1 MATGIA
7 TSSRRLMLSL
17 VISLAA
23 QAQMNC
29 PHGGRLEGD
38 VVDPTGAV
46 IPGARVSWSQGGSV
60 ASDQTGHYILTC
72 AMEGEGQLTVEA
84 PNFATLTQQVRVR
97 AGIIQRQKLTLALA
111 AIQTE
116 VRVNANSSPES
127 SATESI
133 SLNTEQVQ
141 QLPDDPDDL
150 LAQLQILAAEY
161 GGDPTTARVMV
172 DGFQNSSALPPKSSI
187 ASIRINPDFFSSEY
201 QWPPYGGGTI
211 EITTK
216 PGTSALHGAL
226 FFTGSP
232 GAVNATDPFSLTPT
246 PASRERYGFEFSDRL
261 IPQRSDIS
269 LALEKRDIDE
279 FNVVNAQTLGSNG
292 EAVPLQQTVTAPQR
306 LWIASTRNGWQFGPK
321 DSGFISFAANVNN
334 TQNQGVGGLVLPE
347 AGYTATV
354 GEYDLRLSNTFI
366 ASPNLLHETRVGY
379 TWKRNETVPNNTAAS
394 LQIAGYFTGGGA
406 LTQNRNDRE
415 RDLEVDDDAVWTRG
429 RHTLKFGV
437 QSLSYFVHDFN
448 PNTFNGTFI
457 FGGASAPVLDENG
470 SSTGQTTTITSLE
483 QYRRALAG
491 LPGGTPTTY
500 EVVTGQPLVTYLQWN
515 VGLYLEETF
524 KLSQRFT
531 VAGGLRYQIQTSPD
545 TFANFEP
552 RFGFD
557 WAMNKKSTW
566 LLHAHA
572 GFFNDTNSIQE
583 IGDGFRLNGI
593 LQTQH
598 NVYSPS
604 FTNPLTPFAGS
615 IATTTVQRF
624 APSMTQKSTFNLYLN
639 VEHIFAH
646 QWAARVNYYLGEDWN
661 RLVLLNINAPFV
673 ASSNNTVP
681 DPTAALLAPRP
692 GPPNEN
698 IMQYQNSGHLNW
710 DLLSV
715 TLNQHSY
722 KWFGLST
729 YYRHAHFKSD
739 GGTGVSSPQS
749 SYSDQGESSRAD
761 WLRSDAGTLTGN
773 LIFPKKIDAD
783 VQFYGATGAAFNILT
798 GTDNNGDGDFNDR
811 PAYATAPGAGVYST
825 PYGLLTANAVNGNV
839 PRNAG
844 TMPPLFRFAL
854 NLNRSFTLNP
864 GDNDH
869 PRTLSFN
876 ARTANLLNHTNVT
889 SVNQVL
895 STTLGQP
902 TVAEPARRI
911 DFGARFEF

>member
-1 MATGIA
+1 METRII
-7 TSSRRLMLSL
+7 TSSRGLILL
-17 VISLAA
+17 LAISLAA
-23 QAQMNC
+23 KAQTNC
-29 PHGGRLEGD
+29 SRGARVEGD
-38 VVDPTGAV
+38 VVDPTGAF
-46 IPGARVSWSQGGSV
+46 IPGARVSWSRG
-60 ASDQTGHYILTC
+60 ASAMSDPAGHYILAC
-72 AMEGEGQLTVEA
+72 AREGDGQLMVEA
-84 PNFATLTQQVRVR
+84 PNFATLTKPLRVR
-97 AGIIQRQKLTLALA
+97 AGTILKEKLTLALA
-111 AIQTE
+111 AVQTE

-127 SATESI
+127 SATDSL

-150 LAQLQILAAEY
+150 LAQLQILAAQY

-216 PGTSALHGAL
+216 AGTSTMHGAV

-232 GAVNATDPFSLTPT
+232 GAVNATDPFSPTPT
-246 PASRERYGFEFSDRL
+246 AASRERYGFEFSDRL

-269 LALEKRDIDE
+269 FALEKRDINE
-279 FNVVNAQTLGSNG
+279 FNVVNAQTLGQNG
-292 EAVPLQQTVTAPQR
+292 EAIPLQQTVAAPQR
-306 LWIASTRNGWQFGPK
+306 LWIASARNGWQFGSR
-321 DSGFISFAANVNN
+321 DSGFISFAVNVNN

-366 ASPNLLHETRVGY
+366 ASPNLLHETRIGY
-379 TWKRNETVPNNTAAS
+379 TWKRNETVPNSTATS
-394 LQIAGYFTGGGA
+394 LQVAGYFTGGGA
-406 LTQNRNDRE
+406 LTQDRNNRE
-415 RDLEVDDDAVWTRG
+415 RDLEIDDDAVWTRG

-437 QSLSYFVHDFN
+437 ESLGYFVHDFN

-457 FGGASAPVLDENG
+457 FGEASAPVLDSNG
-470 SSTGQTTTITSLE
+470 KPTGETTTITSLE
-483 QYRRALAG
+483 EYRRALAG

-500 EVVTGQPLVTYLQWN
+500 EVVTGEPLVTYLQWN
-515 VGLYLEETF
+515 IGLYLEETF

-531 VAGGLRYQIQTSPD
+531 VAGGLRYQMQTSPD
-545 TFANFEP
+545 TFGSFEP

-572 GFFNDTNSIQE
+572 GFFNDTNSIE
-583 IGDGFRLNGI
+583 EVGDGFRLNGI
-593 LQTQH
+593 RQTQH

-604 FTNPLTPFAGS
+604 FSNPLTSITGS
-615 IATTTVQRF
+615 IATTTIQQF

-639 VEHIFAH
+639 LEHIFAH

-661 RLVLLNINAPFV
+661 RPVLLNINAPMV
-673 ASSNNTVP
+673 ANSNNTVP

-698 IMQYQNSGHLNW
+698 IMQYQNSGHLNG
-710 DLLSV
+710 DLLSI

-739 GGTGVSSPQS
+739 GGDGVSTPQS
-749 SYSDQGESSRAD
+749 SYSDLGESSRAD
-761 WLRSDAGTLTGN
+761 WLRTDAGTLTGN
-773 LIFPKKIDAD
+773 VIFPKKIDAD
-783 VQFYGATGAAFNILT
+783 VQLYGATGAAFNILT
-798 GTDNNGDGDFNDR
+798 GTDNNGDGVFNDR
-811 PAYATAPGAGVYST
+811 PAYATATGAGVYST
-825 PYGLLTANAVNGNV
+825 RYGLLTSNAVNGSV

-844 TMPPLFRFAL
+844 TMPPLFELAL
-854 NLNRSFTLNP
+854 NLNRSFTLNS
-864 GDNDH
+864 GDKDH
-869 PRTLSFN
+869 PHTLSFN
-876 ARTANLLNHTNVT
+876 ARAANLLNHTNVT

-902 TVAEPARRI
+902 IVAEPARRI
-911 DFGARFEF
+911 EFGARFVF

>member
-1 MATGIA
+1 MGTGIA
-7 TSSRRLMLSL
+7 TSSRRLILLL
-17 VISLAA
+17 VICLAA
-23 QAQMNC
+23 EAQTSC

-38 VVDPTGAV
+38 VADPTGAV

-60 ASDQTGHYILTC
+60 VSDPTGHYILAC
-72 AMEGEGQLTVEA
+72 AMEGAGQLTVEA
-84 PNFATLTQQVRVR
+84 PNFATLTKQIHVR
-97 AGIIQRQKLTLALA
+97 AGTTQRQKLTLALA
-111 AIQTE
+111 AVQTE
-116 VRVNANSSPES
+116 VRVDANSSPES
-127 SATESI
+127 SATDSL

-150 LAQLQILAAEY
+150 LARLQILAAEY
-161 GGDPTTARVMV
+161 GGDPPTARVMV

-201 QWPPYGGGTI
+201 AWPPYGGGTT

-216 PGTSALHGAL
+216 AGTSTMHGAL

-246 PASRERYGFEFSDRL
+246 AASRERYGFELSDRL
-261 IPQRSDIS
+261 IPRRSDIS
-269 LALEKRDIDE
+269 LALEKRDINE

-292 EAVPLQQTVTAPQR
+292 QAVPLQQTVAAPQR
-306 LWIASTRNGWQFGPK
+306 LWIASARNGWQFGPR
-321 DSGFISFAANVNN
+321 DSGFVSFAANVNN

-366 ASPNLLHETRVGY
+366 ASPNLLHETRIGY
-379 TWKRNETVPNNTAAS
+379 TWKRNQTLPNSTATS

-437 QSLSYFVHDFN
+437 QSLGYFVHDSN

-457 FGGASAPVLDENG
+457 FGEASAPVLDENG
-470 SSTGQTTTITSLE
+470 KPTGQTTTITSLE
-483 QYRRALAG
+483 EYRRALAG

-500 EVVTGQPLVTYLQWN
+500 EVVTGEPLVTYLQWN

-524 KLSQRFT
+524 KLSPRFT
-531 VAGGLRYQIQTSPD
+531 VAGGLRYQMQTSPD
-545 TFANFEP
+545 TFDIIEP

-572 GFFNDTNSIQE
+572 GFFNGANSIQE

-593 LQTQH
+593 RQTQH

-604 FTNPLTPFAGS
+604 FANPLTPITGS
-615 IATTTVQRF
+615 IATTTIQQF
-624 APSMTQKSTFNLYLN
+624 APSMKQVSTFNLYLN
-639 VEHIFAH
+639 LEHIFAH

-661 RLVLLNINAPFV
+661 RLVLLNINAPMV
-673 ASSNNTVP
+673 ATSDNTVP

-698 IMQYQNSGHLNW
+698 ILQYQNSGHLNG

-739 GGTGVSSPQS
+739 GGNGVGTPQS
-749 SYSDQGESSRAD
+749 SYSNEGESSRAD
-761 WLRSDAGTLTGN
+761 WQRADAGTLTGN
-773 LIFPKKIDAD
+773 LLFPEKIGVD
-783 VQFYGATGAAFNILT
+783 VQFYGATGGAFNILT
-798 GTDNNGDGDFNDR
+798 GTDNNGDGVFNDR
-811 PAYATAPGAGVYST
+811 PSYATANGAGVYST
-825 PYGLLTANAVNGNV
+825 SYGLLTSNAVNGNV
-839 PRNAG
+839 PRNTG
-844 TMPPLFRFAL
+844 TMPPLYELAL

-864 GDNDH
+864 IDKDH

-876 ARTANLLNHTNVT
+876 ARAANLLNHTNVT

-902 TVAEPARRI
+902 IVAEPARRI
-911 DFGARFEF
+911 EFGARFAF